1 MFIAPKSDV
10 CIKELFRNET
20 ILKYFVSAILA
31 IPPESILTVRLKN
44 TFLWR
49 KTQRQKQGILDVL
62 AEMNDSTKINIEI
75 QLKHYANWDRRQLF
89 YLAKLYTEELRIG
102 EDYSLL
108 KKCVVISIL
117 DFNLTDRKEYH
128 HVYRLRDKLG
138 YEFSDVLE
146 VHVLELR
153 KKLEVI
159 GEVEDWIR
167 FFRADSEEDL
177 NMINTKNPGILEAIR
192 EVRTMGLSR
201 RLRLRYE
208 AHLKQVRDEKAWKKY
223 EREEARK
230 EGLAE
235 GHAEGHAKGLARGR
249 AEGRAEG
256 LAEGRAEGLVRG
268 RAEGRAEVRKI
279 ICNMIDQKLSDE
291 DILKLSGC
299 TEEELQAIKEKT
311 KG

>member
-10 CIKELFRNET
+10 CMKELFRNET
-20 ILKYFVSAILA
+20 ILKYFVSAILT

-235 GHAEGHAKGLARGR
+235 GHAEGLA
-249 AEGRAEG
+249 
-256 LAEGRAEGLVRG
+256 RG